1 MWRCF
6 LYSESWNKLGYYFT
20 WYYTFD
26 IRAILSTIY
35 LRHWVTPKHKIHKAL
50 FLLHEYYVVLVNESR
65 KIPHLS
71 ADKILNFLYET
82 FLFPIL
88 YDRISNFVLKIGSKA
103 KVPSI
108 NFPAMEWTCTTA
120 FLLVSAL
127 FLCVG
132 ASRWSDFVVIQDRP
146 YYVIMTLRV

>member
-108 NFPAMEWTCTTA
+108 NFPAMEWTWTTA
-120 FLLVSAL
+120 FCL
-127 FLCVG
+127 FLLFSCVWVPAGG
-132 ASRWSDFVVIQDRP
+132 A
-146 YYVIMTLRV
+146 TLW

>member
-1 MWRCF
+1 M
-6 LYSESWNKLGYYFT
+6 
-20 WYYTFD
+20 
-26 IRAILSTIY
+26 STIY

-146 YYVIMTLRV
+146 IMSSWHSECRDTKFRPTSSGIVRAG

>member
-1 MWRCF
+1 M
-6 LYSESWNKLGYYFT
+6 
-20 WYYTFD
+20 
-26 IRAILSTIY
+26 STIY

-108 NFPAMEWTCTTA
+108 NFPAMECNLDDSL
-120 FLLVSAL
+120 LLVSAL

-132 ASRWSDFVVIQDRP
+132 ASQWSDFVVIQDRP
-146 YYVIMTLRV
+146 IMSS